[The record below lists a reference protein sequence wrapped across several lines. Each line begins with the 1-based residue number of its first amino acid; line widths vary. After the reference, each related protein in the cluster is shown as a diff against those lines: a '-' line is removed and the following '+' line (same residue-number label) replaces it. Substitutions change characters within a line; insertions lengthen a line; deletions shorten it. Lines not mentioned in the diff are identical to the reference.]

1 MRIPPFSRYRPLMR
15 MTAVFVLGM
24 IAGCV
29 VYNGVFHLSYNALWL
44 NNQELQLQLHQNEE
58 DIKTL
63 KKYSKRQTVI
73 KEIKVRAEESDKGPD
88 VASLK
93 VMLQKLGDELEV
105 LRGRDVFNIDEYS
118 KMTRIMLNQKVY
130 SVREKEYTV
139 QVKTMLVM
147 EGVLQVWVQIRMHV
161 PA

>member
-63 KKYSKRQTVI
+63 KNTVNA
-73 KEIKVRAEESDKGPD
+73 KPLSRKSRCAQKNLIKVRT
-88 VASLK
+88 
-93 VMLQKLGDELEV
+93 KLL
-105 LRGRDVFNIDEYS
+105 
-118 KMTRIMLNQKVY
+118 
-130 SVREKEYTV
+130 
-139 QVKTMLVM
+139 
-147 EGVLQVWVQIRMHV
+147 
-161 PA
+161 

>member
-29 VYNGVFHLSYNALWL
+29 VYNGIFHLSYNALWL

-63 KKYSKRQTVI
+63 KNTVNAKPLSRKSRSVQKNRIRGQT
-73 KEIKVRAEESDKGPD
+73 R
-88 VASLK
+88 L
-93 VMLQKLGDELEV
+93 L
-105 LRGRDVFNIDEYS
+105 
-118 KMTRIMLNQKVY
+118 
-130 SVREKEYTV
+130 
-139 QVKTMLVM
+139 
-147 EGVLQVWVQIRMHV
+147 
-161 PA
+161 

>member
-1 MRIPPFSRYRPLMR
+1 M
-15 MTAVFVLGM
+15 
-24 IAGCV
+24 
-29 VYNGVFHLSYNALWL
+29 
-44 NNQELQLQLHQNEE
+44 
-58 DIKTL
+58 
-63 KKYSKRQTVI
+63 
-73 KEIKVRAEESDKGPD
+73 RAEESDKGPD
-88 VASLK
+88 EASLK